1 MRMKAKDIPVLR
13 EKIIFQQG
21 GKCCIC
27 KIDLRCVTPCL
38 DHDHKSG
45 LIRGV
50 LCTNCNA
57 MEGKIFNVSRRGK
70 RQRTEAEFLKSI
82 LEYWEFSNDYPR
94 TEFHPSHRTKDEKRV
109 ARNKK
114 AKDRRN
120 KLT

>member
-1 MRMKAKDIPVLR
+1 MRLKVKDIPVIR
-13 EKIIFQQG
+13 DKIAIEQN
-21 GKCCIC
+21 GKCWIC
-27 KIDLRCVTPCL
+27 KIDLRCVTACL

-82 LEYWEFSNDYPR
+82 LDYWEFSATSPR
-94 TEFHPSHRTKDEKRV
+94 AEFHPSHRTKDEKRI

-114 AKDRRN
+114 ARERRN
-120 KLT
+120 KS